1 MAHVELESRAHGLY
15 VAEKAP
21 LAAPFVGTGIVSA
34 RKSTWR
40 DWLSLGPLT
49 PYQIFY
55 VFVMNGLGAMVLS
68 AAANFGVAC
77 AMYRT
82 TDIEITMWILKKNT
96 IAGDMGVTV
105 IIQQLITMIITSS
118 LCHHDLRHGVK
129 AFTRPWPPMM
139 HFPSSPMPE
148 GSWLGSTLPSD
159 VQRAGAPLYMGNA
172 QGRPRTAQ
180 WALWFLRAMSTG
192 SERNAFLLKGLT
204 FRQRVERLLFTALQ
218 GLWVAVLTFWWY
230 WPIAIAIV
238 APIYGGRDLRGT
250 WIGPIIKLIFGG
262 VLGLLTNPFM
272 AMMALGAESEVR
284 RHYPDLELWRE
295 GTPGNCTVTEHER
308 NNVLLMPESYVP
320 VIRVEKP

>member
-1 MAHVELESRAHGLY
+1 MADAFRTRQHGLY
-15 VAEKAP
+15 VAERTP
-21 LAAPFVGTGIVSA
+21 LAAPFVGTGVVSS

-55 VFVMNGLGAMVLS
+55 VFVLNGLGAMVIS

-82 TDIEITMWILKKNT
+82 TDIEISMWILEKNT

-105 IIQQLITMIITSS
+105 IIQQLITMIVTST

-139 HFPSSPMPE
+139 HFPSSPFPH
-148 GSWLGSTLPSD
+148 GSWLGSTLPSET
-159 VQRAGAPLYMGNA
+159 GGHSLYMGNA
-172 QGRPRTAQ
+172 RGKSPIVQFI
-180 WALWFLRAMSTG
+180 LWFLRAVSTG
-192 SERNAFLLKGLT
+192 SERNAFLLRGLT
-204 FRQRVERLLFTALQ
+204 FRQRIERLLFTALQ
-218 GLWVAVLTFWWY
+218 GLWVAVLTFWWF

-238 APIYGGRDLRGT
+238 APIFEHRDMRGT
-250 WIGPIIKLIFGG
+250 WIPPLIKLIFGG
-262 VLGLLTNPFM
+262 LMGLLTNPIM

-284 RHYPDLELWRE
+284 RHHPDLTLWRE
-295 GTPGNCTVTEHER
+295 GTPGNCTEQEHER
-308 NNVLLMPESYVP
+308 NGVLLVAESEVP
-320 VIRVEKP
+320 VIRVDKQ